1 MSQQTFFHVLIGLL
15 EQAGIC
21 YMVTGS
27 YGSSHYGMPRTTN
40 DLDLVVDP
48 TVAQVQSLCALVANR
63 FYVSAPA
70 AVEAVQNR
78 FMFNII
84 DVAGGC
90 KADLMVRKNRPF
102 SVEEFSRRS
111 SLSIAGDVVFVASPE
126 DIILS
131 KLEWNKLTPSERQ
144 VQDALDVAIVQWPH
158 LDLDYLRR
166 WATDLEVSESLEAVL
181 LQAGQANQHI

>member
-15 EQAGIC
+15 ERAGIS

-40 DLDLVVDP
+40 DLDLVIDP
-48 TVAQVQSLCALVANR
+48 SPAQVESLCALIADR

-70 AVEAVQNR
+70 ARDAVRDR
-78 FMFNII
+78 FMFNVI
-84 DVAGGC
+84 DIGGGC

-102 SVEEFSRRS
+102 SVEEFSRRRLI
-111 SLSIAGDVVFVASPE
+111 SLEGNIVYLASPE

-131 KLEWNKLTPSERQ
+131 KLEWNKITPSERQ
-144 VQDALDVAIVQWPH
+144 AQDALDVAIVQWPH
-158 LDLDYLRR
+158 LDQDYLRR
-166 WATDLEVSESLEAVL
+166 WAVELEVSESLEAVL
-181 LQAGQANQHI
+181 VQASQANQNL